1 MTQRLHPVL
10 SPADLPE
17 AELRAALLDG
27 EVFAVGECFSPVDEV
42 VGPVHRARSLAA
54 LLPPRLIAEQHSAAW
69 VLGASSSPPSRPE
82 LCTDSAARTK
92 PPSLAMLAV
101 REVVIDSSEFS
112 WLGGIRVT
120 TPLRTAIDLARFSI
134 AFGAEERE
142 IVARL
147 AESGR
152 FRLSDVTEAIER
164 RRNLP
169 RKRLALTRLHSV
181 FAGPPCSGRLP
192 G

>member
-1 MTQRLHPVL
+1 MTQCLPPVL

-17 AELRAALLDG
+17 AELRAARLDG
-27 EVFAVGECFSPVDEV
+27 EVFPVGECFSPVDEV
-42 VGPVHRARSLAA
+42 VGPMHRARSLAA

-69 VLGASSSPPSRPE
+69 VLGASDSPPSRPE
-82 LCTDSAARTK
+82 LCTDSDARTR
-92 PPSLAMLAV
+92 PTALALLAV
-101 REVVIDSSEFS
+101 REVVIDASEYS

-120 TPLRTAIDLARFSI
+120 TPLRTAIDLARFSD

-152 FRLSDVTEAIER
+152 FRLGDVIEAIER

-169 RKRLALTRLHSV
+169 RKRIAMMRLGSV
-181 FAGPPCSGRLP
+181 FSGT

>member
-1 MTQRLHPVL
+1 
-10 SPADLPE
+10 
-17 AELRAALLDG
+17 
-27 EVFAVGECFSPVDEV
+27 
-42 VGPVHRARSLAA
+42 
-54 LLPPRLIAEQHSAAW
+54 
-69 VLGASSSPPSRPE
+69 
-82 LCTDSAARTK
+82 
-92 PPSLAMLAV
+92 MLAV